1 MALSFNKGPGIALG
15 TMEGKETPTK
25 GDNGRYQEQIPS
37 FIEHSFLKTYF
48 KYHNSTSSTH
58 FPSLSL
64 ILTSSLKTNQSL
76 KDQNKMYGI
85 HVYYAFLFFKV
96 Y

>member
-1 MALSFNKGPGIALG
+1 MALSFNKGPDTTLG
-15 TMEGKETPTK
+15 TMEGKERPTK
-25 GDNGRYQEQIPS
+25 EDNGSYWEQIPS
-37 FIEHSFLKTYF
+37 FIEISLLKTCF

-76 KDQNKMYGI
+76 RDQYKMHGI
-85 HVYYAFLFFKV
+85 HVMCF
-96 Y
+96 